1 MNKTGRSYSASVH
14 TVGRQVGNASYSI
27 ALDLNVGAE
36 HLADERLETTEFD
49 D

>member
-1 MNKTGRSYSASVH
+1 MGC
-14 TVGRQVGNASYSI
+14 QVGNAPYRI
-27 ALDLNVGAE
+27 ALNLNVGAE